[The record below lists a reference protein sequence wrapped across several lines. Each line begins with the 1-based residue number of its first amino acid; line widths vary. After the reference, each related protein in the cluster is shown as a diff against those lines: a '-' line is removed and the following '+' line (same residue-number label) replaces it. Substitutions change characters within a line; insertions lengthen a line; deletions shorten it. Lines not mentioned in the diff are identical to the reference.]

1 MKGLINMNKGY
12 RSIEY
17 KMPEEL
23 AKELLKKRKGKEG
36 VNKMKP
42 NEYLCYVVNEEFGI
56 KGNCIKVLTF

>member
-1 MKGLINMNKGY
+1 MNKGY
-12 RSIEY
+12 GSIEY

-23 AKELLKKRKGKEG
+23 AKELLKKRKGKES

-56 KGNCIKVLTF
+56 KGNCVKVLTF

>member
-1 MKGLINMNKGY
+1 MNKGY
-12 RSIEY
+12 GSIEY

-23 AKELLKKRKGKEG
+23 AKELLKKRKGKED

-56 KGNCIKVLTF
+56 KGNCVKVLTF

>member
-1 MKGLINMNKGY
+1 MNKGY
-12 RSIEY
+12 GSIEY

-36 VNKMKP
+36 INKMKP

-56 KGNCIKVLTF
+56 KGNCVKVLTF

>member
-1 MKGLINMNKGY
+1 MNKNYG
-12 RSIEY
+12 SIEY

-23 AKELLKKRKGKEG
+23 AKQLLKKRKGVEG

-56 KGNCIKVLTF
+56 KGNCVKVITF

>member
-1 MKGLINMNKGY
+1 
-12 RSIEY
+12 
-17 KMPEEL
+17 MPEEL

-56 KGNCIKVLTF
+56 KGNCVKVLTF